1 FRWRQSLAHSPPT
14 LSNINLEIKPKQ
26 LVCVYG
32 ATGAGKSSLLMACLQ
47 ELVTVEGRS
56 LMNGSVSY
64 ASQRAWIQNATVRD
78 NILFGCAF
86 DPRRY
91 DMVLEAC
98 ALQSVR

>member
-1 FRWRQSLAHSPPT
+1 GSFRWRQSLALSRPT

-64 ASQRAWIQNATVRD
+64 ASQ
-78 NILFGCAF
+78 
-86 DPRRY
+86 
-91 DMVLEAC
+91 
-98 ALQSVR
+98 